1 VANCKHKDVQRKER
15 ELQGKEEVVQD
26 GGEAWKDATTL
37 QFADRTPPRAGFPVS
52 EL

>member
-1 VANCKHKDVQRKER
+1 VQRKER